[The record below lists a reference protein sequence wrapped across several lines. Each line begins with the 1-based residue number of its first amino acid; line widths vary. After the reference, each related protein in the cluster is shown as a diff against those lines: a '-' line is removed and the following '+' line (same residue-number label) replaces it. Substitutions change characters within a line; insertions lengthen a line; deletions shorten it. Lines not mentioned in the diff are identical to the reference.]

1 MTIETVQVE
10 GGFVSLV
17 DKMLSPVDLK
27 VVNSARISMGKSTSK
42 IGEKDNRLINYLA
55 KHEHTTPFRHSY
67 VSFHIKAPI
76 FVLRQW
82 QKHQVGCSW
91 NEISG
96 RYVKFDLEYWTP
108 EQWREQ
114 SDSVKQGSGGSVE
127 SKLSETVNQAYR
139 EAMASAFDS
148 YEAFLAMGVCK
159 EQARACLPLSLYS
172 ECYWTASLQA
182 VSHFLKLR
190 LDSHAQIE
198 IQSFAKA
205 VKELVINNIEG
216 GKTVMEALNG

>member
-1 MTIETVQVE
+1 MKTKPI
-10 GGFVSLV
+10 GNGFVSIV
-17 DKMLSPVDLK
+17 DKMISPVDLK
-27 VVNSARISMGKSTSK
+27 VVNSARISMGKSVSE
-42 IGEKDNRLINYLA
+42 ISPKDDKLISYLA

-82 QKHQVGCSW
+82 MKHQVGCSW

-108 EQWREQ
+108 DEWREQ
-114 SDSVKQGSGGSVE
+114 AENVKQGSGGAIRDIHDVIDA
-127 SKLSETVNQAYR
+127 TYR
-139 EAMASAFDS
+139 DAINSMFDN
-148 YEAFLAMGVCK
+148 YEALLALGVCK

-190 LDSHAQIE
+190 LDSHAQQE
-198 IQSFAKA
+198 IRDFAQA
-205 VKELVINNIEG
+205 VKELVIENIDG
-216 GKTVMEALNG
+216 GEKVIEALNG